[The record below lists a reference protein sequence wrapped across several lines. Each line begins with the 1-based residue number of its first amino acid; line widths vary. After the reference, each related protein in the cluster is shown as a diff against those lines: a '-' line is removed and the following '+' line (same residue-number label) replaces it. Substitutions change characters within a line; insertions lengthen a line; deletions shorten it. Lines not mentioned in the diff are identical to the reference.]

1 MDIATIGGLFLGIIA
16 VLLGAKLEHLPLT
29 AIYGPTA
36 FLIVIGG
43 TFGAVLVS
51 FPVNDIKRAFG
62 QALQLAFRN
71 VNLDYRPLIE
81 EILTVAAL
89 ARKEG
94 VLAVEGIRD
103 TIVNEDLRSSLKYV
117 IDGFDSETVK
127 EIMDSNSIVE
137 TEDLEVSGKVW
148 EGAGGYSPTIGI
160 IGAVLGLIFVMQSLD
175 NPEQIG
181 SGIAVAFIATVY
193 GVGFANLM
201 FIPLG
206 TKIKRKAGMIA
217 VKSEIIKIGILGI
230 QEGLNPYFLR
240 EKLEAFLDPKLR
252 SSKEGEV

>member
-1 MDIATIGGLFLGIIA
+1 MTTIGGLFLGVAA
-16 VLLGAKLEHLPLT
+16 VLLGAKLEHLPLG

-43 TFGAVLVS
+43 TFGAILVS
-51 FPVNDIKRAFG
+51 FPIHDIKRAFG
-62 QALQLAFRN
+62 EALGVAFRN
-71 VNLDYRPLIE
+71 INLDHRPLIE

-103 TIVNEDLRSSLKYV
+103 TVVNNDLRSSLKYI
-117 IDGFDSETVK
+117 IDGFDSETVE
-127 EIMDSNSIVE
+127 EILDSNSYVE
-137 TEDLEVSGKVW
+137 TEDLEAAAKVW

-160 IGAVLGLIFVMQSLD
+160 IGAVLGLIFVMRSLD
-175 NPEQIG
+175 NPDQIG
-181 SGIAVAFIATVY
+181 SGIAIAFVATVY

-206 TKIKRKAGMIA
+206 TKIKRKAGMMGIE
-217 VKSEIIKIGILGI
+217 SEIIKIGILGI

-240 EKLEAFLDPKLR
+240 EKLEIFLDPKLR
-252 SSKEGEV
+252 SPKEEQV